1 MIYHD
6 LTKLTSDRSKEDFN
20 SIIALLTFQVESNCV
35 KLGSFSNNYVPLLKY
50 EATINNL
57 ICNSLIQY

>member
-20 SIIALLTFQVESNCV
+20 STIALLTFQVESNWV

-50 EATINNL
+50 KVTIKNL
-57 ICNSLIQY
+57 TDH